1 MPKSAAEATPPAGNR
16 FVEFDEFIDY
26 QLNKTSKSIQSTDV
40 LVGVVG
46 AILGV
51 ILYLFLFILAD
62 HWLVTGGLG
71 PWFRIAC
78 WSVGTGALGYW
89 VTTRLV
95 RPLNSRVNVLF
106 AARQI
111 ERTQPGLKSS
121 LLTLTDLKQS
131 GRASAGHILGSLEKR
146 AAVGLSKADVEE
158 AVDRSTLMTYSYA
171 LLFLL
176 ATFCGYALFSPKS
189 ILQSAWRAFAPFT
202 STGVATRTRIDR
214 VNPGDAE
221 VPALAHLDIEVETSG
236 QAPQEA
242 TLYYTT
248 ADGAFVDEALPL
260 RDTGEGLRRYR
271 GTLIGPDGRG
281 LRQNL
286 TYHVVAGDA
295 RSENYSVKVV
305 QSPSAIVDGVDYEYL
320 PYTGVSNKSEPGGAI
335 DAWEGTRV
343 TVNATAN
350 RKVKS
355 AMLLFSDTEDTSV
368 KAEELPMLVSEG
380 TKLKVSWQLALRND
394 GSFPRFYRVQLVTEE
409 NHQDPQP
416 TLQPLNIRP
425 DLPPRVELLYPK
437 SDIEAP
443 VNGTVE
449 IAYKALDPD
458 FKLRSVVLNLEH
470 DGQVLVSSPRL
481 FTGPPDEESRQG
493 THKLRLAELNL
504 AAGSRLTYWIEAR
517 DNLEP
522 FAGRSGNRS
531 VTPRLN
537 IDLVAPKP
545 PAETK
550 KQEEQA
556 SKDAQDA
563 LEQAQRDESQPAGAE
578 DKGGDRSDGA
588 QGGSEAKPS
597 DDPAPNAEQRPG
609 TESDPGTKPENAT
622 PGENQ
627 PPMPGDS
634 GKNAP
639 NEQQPPQEQQQPAN
653 GTQQQPGR
661 ENTGEK
667 QEGQDGAGS
676 EKARPGESKPGAE
689 QRTGDQGRERNGSQG
704 SNSEQK
710 GNDGQ
715 RSGQKEQAPDD
726 TQIQKLIDWHKKQT
740 ERDEAGKKP
749 GEADPSKSNDSRPQD
764 DGGKPGE
771 KNPDGRSP
779 QAEPGADPSSPMKG
793 QEEGASGKPGDK
805 RDGPQENKTS
815 KNDGAKPDGETT
827 SKGEPGGTPSGDPM
841 QKPAGKGEQP
851 SPDNRQG
858 TESGKPG
865 TEESPSTSPDQKNQP
880 GTTGDPSQKNAT
892 GEQAPQP
899 SDNAT
904 PGETGAKPDASQKPG
919 ATQKPGDPS
928 ADQTENNA
936 QTPMGDKGT
945 PGEKSP
951 SNDRQPGKQD
961 DAKTGAKGQESP
973 DGKSGDRT
981 QQGEQKPGA
990 QEKPGNSSQ
999 KPTGQNDDMGT
1010 REQGMGDPGSS
1021 KPSDSGGQ
1029 KSAGQ
1034 GEAGKNGASSK
1045 TGEKSGTGKSENGS
1059 KTEQPGSK
1067 EGGDSKGDGGS
1078 KQDDGSAKGSGQSD
1092 KTSNSPM
1099 SDSPQDGSQK
1109 PGEKGGDD
1117 KSSQGQDSGK
1127 RGGDDKQGGGDK
1139 AGGDQKQGG
1148 DQKGGDQKQGAGDQ
1162 KQGDQKGAGQDSKDG
1177 GGQSSK
1183 SGGESAAGN
1192 QSGAGEAGDP
1202 KPGMSS
1208 GSKPGAGGA
1217 GSSGPGAAPA
1227 EGSHGQGS
1235 GGESTPEAANL
1246 ENRKKATNLAL
1257 KRLQETLERGA
1268 IDPELQKELGFTD
1281 DELRTFMDRLE
1292 ERLADNGDDN
1302 SPEAQARRRQFE
1314 QLLKGIDLQTE
1325 TSKRAAGTGEG
1336 PSTSGFSTSGRTAPA
1351 EYRAAEKRYR
1361 ESLNK
1366 KK

>member
-46 AILGV
+46 AALGV
-51 ILYLFLFILAD
+51 TLYLFAFIVAD

-71 PWFRIAC
+71 LWARIAF
-78 WSVGTGALGYW
+78 WSVGTVALGYW
-89 VTTRLV
+89 IVTRLL

-131 GRASAGHILGSLEKR
+131 GRTASGQILGSLEKR

-158 AVDRSTLMTYSYA
+158 AVDRSALMTSSYA

-189 ILQSAWRAFAPFT
+189 ILQSAWRAIAPFT

-214 VNPGDAE
+214 VNPGNAE
-221 VPALAHLDIEVETSG
+221 VPALAHLEIEVETSG

-260 RDTGEGLRRYR
+260 RDSGEGLRRYR

-295 RSENYSVKVV
+295 RSETYTVNVIE
-305 QSPSAIVDGVDYEYL
+305 SPAAVVDGVDYEYL

-368 KAEELPMLVSEG
+368 KAEELPMLVADG
-380 TKLKVSWQLALRND
+380 TKLKVSWQLALRRD

-425 DLPPRVELLYPK
+425 DLPPRVEVLYPK
-437 SDIEAP
+437 SDLQAP
-443 VNGTVE
+443 VNGVVE
-449 IAYKALDPD
+449 IAYRASDPD
-458 FKLRSVVLNLEH
+458 FKLRSLVLNLEH

-493 THKLRLAELNL
+493 TYKLRLAELNL

-517 DNLEP
+517 DNFEP
-522 FAGRSGNRS
+522 FADRGINRS
-531 VTPRLN
+531 FTPRLN

-545 PAETK
+545 PAETR

-556 SKDAQDA
+556 SKDAQEA
-563 LEQAQRDESQPAGAE
+563 LDQARPDQPQPAGAE
-578 DKGGDRSDGA
+578 DNGAERPDGA
-588 QGGSEAKPS
+588 QGASESKPPS
-597 DDPAPNAEQRPG
+597 DPDQAEQRPG
-609 TESDPGTKPENAT
+609 TENNPGQKPENST
-622 PGENQ
+622 PGEK
-627 PPMPGDS
+627 PSPMPGDAAQ
-634 GKNAP
+634 NP
-639 NEQQPPQEQQQPAN
+639 PHEQQPPQEQQQPN
-653 GTQQQPGR
+653 GAQQQQPSR

-667 QEGQDGAGS
+667 QEGKDGAAGDKTAS
-676 EKARPGESKPGAE
+676 GESKPGAE
-689 QRTGDQGRERNGSQG
+689 QRPGDQGRDRNGSQG
-704 SNSEQK
+704 SNSDQK

-715 RSGQKEQAPDD
+715 PSGPREQAPDD

-740 ERDEAGKKP
+740 EREQSGNKP
-749 GEADPSKSNDSRPQD
+749 GEADPSKPNESNPQESKPQD
-764 DGGKPGE
+764 DAGKPGE
-771 KNPDGRSP
+771 KGPDGRSP
-779 QAEPGADPSSPMKG
+779 QTEPGADPSSPMKG
-793 QEEGASGKPGDK
+793 EEDAAPGKPGEK
-805 RDGPQENKTS
+805 RDGQQDNKTS
-815 KNDGAKPDGETT
+815 KSDGSKSEGETT
-827 SKGEPGGTPSGDPM
+827 SKGEPGGTPSGQPM
-841 QKPAGKGEQP
+841 QKPSAKGEQP

-865 TEESPSTSPDQKNQP
+865 MEDSPSTSPDQKNQP
-880 GTTGDPSQKNAT
+880 GTGDNSSSKKPDGN
-892 GEQAPQP
+892 QASTP
-899 SDNAT
+899 SDPAA
-904 PGETGAKPDASQKPG
+904 PGQPGAKPDAGQKPG
-919 ATQKPGDPS
+919 STPMPGAPS
-928 ADQTENNA
+928 ADQTENSA
-936 QTPMGDKGT
+936 QSPMGDRNA
-945 PGEKSP
+945 PGDKAT
-951 SNDRQPGKQD
+951 SNERKPADQD
-961 DAKTGAKGQESP
+961 NANTGAKGQDSP

-981 QQGEQKPGA
+981 QPGEQKPGA

-999 KPTGQNDDMGT
+999 KPVGQNDDMGT

-1021 KPSDSGGQ
+1021 KPGETGGQ
-1029 KSAGQ
+1029 KTPGQ
-1034 GEAGKNGASSK
+1034 GEAGKNGESSK

-1059 KTEQPGSK
+1059 KSSQPGSK
-1067 EGGDSKGDGGS
+1067 EGGDSKGDGSS
-1078 KQDDGSAKGSGQSD
+1078 KPQDDGSAKGADQSG
-1092 KTSNSPM
+1092 KGNNSPM
-1099 SDSPQDGSQK
+1099 SDSPQDGGQK
-1109 PGEKGGDD
+1109 PGEKGGDE
-1117 KSSQGQDSGK
+1117 KSSQEQDSGK
-1127 RGGDDKQGGGDK
+1127 Q
-1139 AGGDQKQGG
+1139 GGDQKQGGSDDKAGG
-1148 DQKGGDQKQGAGDQ
+1148 DQKGGDQKQGG
-1162 KQGDQKGAGQDSKDG
+1162 GDQKGGEQKQGGQDSKDG

-1183 SGGESAAGN
+1183 PGGDNASGKQSSSGEG
-1192 QSGAGEAGDP
+1192 GDP

-1208 GSKPGAGGA
+1208 GAKPGAGGA
-1217 GSSGPGAAPA
+1217 GSSGPGAAAA
-1227 EGSHGQGS
+1227 EGAQGEGS
-1235 GGESTPEAANL
+1235 GGESTAEAANL

-1257 KRLQETLERGA
+1257 KRLQETLERGD

-1281 DELRTFMDRLE
+1281 DELRSFMDRLE
-1292 ERLADNGDDN
+1292 ERLADTGDDN

-1314 QLLKGIDLQTE
+1314 QLLKGIDLQTQ

-1336 PSTSGFSTSGRTAPA
+1336 PSTSGFGTSGRPAPA